1 MDALVVIVK
10 KLVERARAGPLTDQ
24 RQIVENLHY
33 IREQLEQVH
42 QRHTV
47 PRFTAEEEELR
58 TDLLEIVG
66 HLYDGLEELEDGIV
80 EQEPERLDAA
90 LDIVTEALAALG
102 GLEKRADELN
112 G

>member
-1 MDALVVIVK
+1 MDALVEIVA
-10 KLVERARAGPLTDQ
+10 KLVERARKGPLTDQ

-33 IREQLEQVH
+33 IREQLEQMH

-47 PRFTAEEEELR
+47 SRFSPEEEELR

-66 HLYDGLEELEDGIV
+66 HLYGGLEELEDGLV
-80 EQEPERLDAA
+80 AREPDRLDAA
-90 LDIVTEALAALG
+90 LEVVTEALTALG
-102 GLEKRADELN
+102 GLEKRADNLN

>member
-1 MDALVVIVK
+1 MDALVVIVE

-33 IREQLEQVH
+33 IREQLELVH

-47 PRFTAEEEELR
+47 PRFTPEEEELR
-58 TDLLEIVG
+58 ADLLEIVG
-66 HLYDGLEELEDGIV
+66 HLYGGLEELEDGLV
-80 EQEPERLDAA
+80 AREPDRLEAA
-90 LDIVTEALAALG
+90 LEIVTEALVALG
-102 GLEKRADELN
+102 SLERRADELN